1 MRELAP
7 LYYIT
12 SAGLPTPKASSVQV
26 MQMCAG
32 LATQVPTTLVLPPVP
47 VPQPAA
53 SLLRH
58 YDVPAS
64 FSVWRLPRRAHAQL
78 WRMHAVR
85 RVHAQQRGAWLCY
98 ARGRDVLAAWLAL
111 QLGAHAIFEVHGRP
125 VSRLELRLLRSVA
138 AHAHGQLVAISAELA
153 AVYGREYGIPAQRF
167 IIAADAV
174 SLARFTPQL
183 QRAEA
188 CIACGLASDA
198 RYAVYTGG
206 LYPGRGLEALFAAMR
221 SQSAQLVV
229 VGGGAPAAVQHWRSI
244 ASAAGVPDAIFTGY
258 QPPAQIPNYL
268 QAADVLLMPYGA
280 RTLTPSGE
288 DTTAFM
294 SPLKMFE
301 YMAAARPI
309 VASDLPA
316 LRGTLQH
323 ERNALLVA
331 PDEVAPLAAAIAR
344 ALADSG
350 LAARLAAAARADVA
364 QLSWEARAR
373 TVLAGV
379 EYGVQS

>member
-1 MRELAP
+1 MRELTP

-12 SAGLPTPKASSVQV
+12 SAALPTPKASSVQV

-32 LATQVPTTLVLPPVP
+32 LATQAETTLVLPRAAP
-47 VPQPAA
+47 PQPAA

-64 FSVWRLPRRAHAQL
+64 FAVLRLPRRAHAHL
-78 WRMHAVR
+78 WRLHAVR
-85 RVHAQQRGAWLCY
+85 HVHRQQGSAWLCY

-111 QLGAHAIFEVHGRP
+111 QLGARAIFEVHGRP
-125 VSRLELRLLRSVA
+125 ASRLELRLLHSVA
-138 AHAHGQLVAISAELA
+138 AHARGQLVAISAELA
-153 AVYGREYGIPAQRF
+153 AVYGRAYGIPAERF
-167 IIAADAV
+167 FIAADAV

-183 QRAEA
+183 QRDEA
-188 CIACGLASDA
+188 RSACGLAPGG

-206 LYPGRGLEALFAAMR
+206 LYPGRGLEVLFAAMR

-229 VGGGAPAAVQHWRSI
+229 VGGGAAKEVQQWRSI
-244 ASAAGVPDAIFTGY
+244 AVAAGVPDAIFTGY
-258 QPPAQIPNYL
+258 QSPAQVPHYL

-288 DTTAFM
+288 NTTAFM

-309 VASDLPA
+309 VATDLPA
-316 LRGTLQH
+316 LRGTLRNEH
-323 ERNALLVA
+323 NALLVA
-331 PDEVAPLAAAIAR
+331 PDAVAPLAAAITR
-344 ALADSG
+344 VLADSG
-350 LAARLAAAARADVA
+350 LATRLASAARADVEPHT
-364 QLSWEARAR
+364 WEARAR
-373 TVLAGV
+373 AVLASVGQV
-379 EYGVQS
+379 VQN

>member
-12 SAGLPTPKASSVQV
+12 SAALPTPKASSVQV

-32 LATQVPTTLVLPPVP
+32 LATQAKTTLVLPRAAQ
-47 VPQPAA
+47 PQPAA

-64 FSVWRLPRRAHAQL
+64 FAVLRLPRRAHAQL
-78 WRMHAVR
+78 WRLHAVR
-85 RVHAQQRGAWLCY
+85 QVHRQQRGAWLCY

-111 QLGAHAIFEVHGRP
+111 RLGARAIFEVHGRP
-125 VSRLELRLLRSVA
+125 VSRLELHLLRSVA
-138 AHAHGQLVAISAELA
+138 AHARGQLVAISAELA
-153 AVYGREYGIPAQRF
+153 AVYGRAYGVPAECF
-167 IIAADAV
+167 VIAADAV

-188 CIACGLASDA
+188 CSACGLAPGV

-221 SQSAQLVV
+221 SQTAQLVV
-229 VGGGAPAAVQHWRSI
+229 VGGGAPAEVQRWRSI
-244 ASAAGVPDAIFTGY
+244 AIAAGVPDAIFTGY
-258 QPPAQIPNYL
+258 QSPAQIPNYL

-288 DTTAFM
+288 NTTAFM

-309 VASDLPA
+309 VATDLPA
-316 LRGTLQH
+316 LRGTLRH
-323 ERNALLVA
+323 EHNALLVA

-350 LAARLAAAARADVA
+350 LAARLGAAARAAVEP
-364 QLSWEARAR
+364 LTWEARAR
-373 TVLAGV
+373 AVLAGV
-379 EYGVQS
+379 GHGVQS